1 MISVFTK
8 DYTDND
14 ILIVIK
20 ALTDIN
26 NTAAKYNLPA
36 PSHSLYADAYRAS
49 HYLVRKLS
57 EHCENIHKGDIVK

>member
-20 ALTDIN
+20 ALTDIAS
-26 NTAAKYNLPA
+26 TAAKYNLPA
-36 PSHSLYADAYRAS
+36 PSHSLYADADRAS
-49 HYLVRKLS
+49 HYLIRKLS

>member
-20 ALTDIN
+20 ALTDIGSI
-26 NTAAKYNLPA
+26 AVKYNLPA
-36 PSHSLYADAYRAS
+36 PTHSLYADADRAS
-49 HYLVRKLS
+49 HYLIRKLS

>member
-1 MISVFTK
+1 MISVFAK

-20 ALTDIN
+20 ALTDIA

-36 PSHSLYADAYRAS
+36 PTPSLYADADRAA
-49 HYLVRKLS
+49 HYLIRKLS

>member
-20 ALTDIN
+20 ALTDIAS
-26 NTAAKYNLPA
+26 TAAKYNLPA
-36 PSHSLYADAYRAS
+36 PSHTLYADADRAA
-49 HYLVRKLS
+49 HYLIRKIS

>member
-1 MISVFTK
+1 MISVYTK
-8 DYTDND
+8 YYTDND

-20 ALTDIN
+20 TLTDIG

-36 PSHSLYADAYRAS
+36 PSHSLYADADRAS
-49 HYLVRKLS
+49 HYLIRKLS

>member
-1 MISVFTK
+1 MISVFAK

-14 ILIVIK
+14 ILIVIN
-20 ALTDIN
+20 ALTDIA

-36 PSHSLYADAYRAS
+36 PTPSLYADADRAA
-49 HYLVRKLS
+49 HYLIRKLS

>member
-14 ILIVIK
+14 ILIIIK

-26 NTAAKYNLPA
+26 ATAAKHNLPA
-36 PSHSLYADAYRAS
+36 PSHSLAADADRVC